1 MISDFNLCLAPL
13 QAMGVS
19 LADGVGEGSPLIGPE
34 VVRFNGLWHCGHI
47 KNEAIKVPIP
57 ADDAAGVGSSLD
69 AIVEPY
75 GYGKRS
81 VPDDPDWHL
90 GVIVRHRCC
99 NGNCSFETFEV
110 ERDGGERLT
119 APPLVARSIGG
130 R

>member
-1 MISDFNLCLAPL
+1 M
-13 QAMGVS
+13 
-19 LADGVGEGSPLIGPE
+19 
-34 VVRFNGLWHCGHI
+34 VRFNGLWHCGHI

-119 APPLVARSIGG
+119 AHPPWWPDRSEADEAVMHDRDPSWTGG
-130 R
+130 SCKTGYRP